1 MKDRISI
8 LRNLFVILLTGV
20 LITSC
25 EKDKPDPADNL
36 VGTWTAES
44 ATVDA
49 KVGGQTMNE
58 YFTSLGYS
66 AADAQLLTNLFN
78 VTVQQNFTGTIT
90 FNSDKTYTSTLGNGS
105 DSGTWALSNDNKQLT
120 IDSTT
125 DPAIILNIEKLSAD
139 ELKVNWAETGQQD
152 LNNDNVAESITANVK
167 MTFTK

>member
-44 ATVDA
+44 AIVDA
-49 KVGGQTMNE
+49 KVGGMTMNE
-58 YFTSLGYS
+58 YFTGLGYS

-105 DSGTWALSNDNKQLT
+105 DTGTWALSNDSKQLT
-120 IDSTT
+120 IDSAT
-125 DPAIILNIEKLSAD
+125 DPAIILNIDKLSSD
-139 ELKVNWAETGQQD
+139 ELKVNWNETGQQD